1 MITDIFFG
9 RRRQTRMDKKG
20 PTYEVIQKIERFA
33 PREYK
38 SEREVYYYNYNML
51 GPYLK
56 PLLALLDILS
66 CKERL
71 QDDRSAFA
79 CDLFLR
85 LKDFYDPRDRL
96 PMAEALRDPNL
107 IRRFRDIF
115 LFFFNIKHLPEEEMA
130 EWLKGISR

>member
-1 MITDIFFG
+1 VIMDIFFG
-9 RRRQTRMDKKG
+9 RRRQAKIDKKA

-66 CKERL
+66 HKERL
-71 QDDRSAFA
+71 QHDRPDFA

-85 LKDFYDPRDRL
+85 LKDFYDPKDRL
-96 PMAEALRDPNL
+96 PMAVALRDPSL
-107 IRRFRDIF
+107 VRRFREIF
-115 LFFFNIKHLPEEEMA
+115 LFFYNVKHLPEEEMA
-130 EWLKGISR
+130 EWLKGISC